1 MLDAVHVRTLGVLSV
16 AGLMSG
22 GRTLMAQA
30 EQVQSN
36 QIGGTGVAA
45 TGGLPVAPLPQA
57 LLLRAELDEVAVCW
71 LKGGAASKT
80 RDWHGEEGRFTRTME
95 RADRS
100 SASVATQLRVVSLPG
115 RKQRTAID
123 GNGVFRSEAF
133 HENVSLHFEVTT
145 SMMGV
150 GQLAKL
156 ELNDG
161 QRTVA
166 SVKVGTVSAP
176 SVGDAKWVR
185 RMLRDAIFSV
195 PAPHGV
201 ALNMKSVC
209 GVAPQGVGGSRIG
222 RQCEDVVTSPAERK
236 KILADAKAAMVRD
249 AQFVDD
255 NMATIEQML
264 PSLFPFSDTACLR
277 ELGAYGKR

>member
-1 MLDAVHVRTLGVLSV
+1 MMHAARVRTLIALSAVVLTSGV
-16 AGLMSG
+16 
-22 GRTLMAQA
+22 RTLLAQA
-30 EQVQSN
+30 EQVHSN

-45 TGGLPVAPLPQA
+45 AGGSHVAPLPQA
-57 LLLRAELDEVAVCW
+57 LLLRAELDELAVCW
-71 LKGGAASKT
+71 LKAGNATKDG
-80 RDWHGEEGRFTRTME
+80 DWHGEEGRFARSLE

-100 SASVATQLRVVSLPG
+100 SATVATQLRVVNLPG
-115 RKQRTAID
+115 RKQRTAIE
-123 GNGVFRSEAF
+123 GIGVFRSEAF
-133 HENVSLHFEVTT
+133 HDNVSLHFEVTT

-156 ELNDG
+156 ELFDG

-166 SVKVGTVSAP
+166 SVTVGTVSAP
-176 SVGDAKWVR
+176 SLGDVAQVR
-185 RMLRDAIFSV
+185 LRLRSAVFSV

-209 GVAPQGVGGSRIG
+209 GVARPGVGGAHVG
-222 RQCEDVVTSPAERK
+222 RQCEDVVTSLAERK
-236 KILADAKAAMVRD
+236 KILADAKAVMARD

-255 NMATIEQML
+255 NMATIEQLL
-264 PSLFPFSDTACLR
+264 PSLFPFYDTSCLR